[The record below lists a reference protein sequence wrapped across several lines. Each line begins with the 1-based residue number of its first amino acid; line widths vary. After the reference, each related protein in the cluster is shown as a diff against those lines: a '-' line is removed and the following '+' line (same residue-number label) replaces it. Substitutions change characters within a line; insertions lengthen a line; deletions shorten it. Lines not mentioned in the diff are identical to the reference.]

1 VLSQIFYTFNVS
13 APADVL
19 GLMLAIDFS
28 PAFNISL
35 ASPQLFSGSPGS
47 ASVVA
52 PHIGCVSVACSWDIA
67 SAGSYFLQV
76 AGNVTN
82 GGGFPI
88 ALPVGYGGSIGSV
101 SESVSQAPLPAA
113 LPLFASGLAG
123 MGLFGWWRKR
133 RARANVAMA

>member
-1 VLSQIFYTFNVS
+1 MKSKIAGLVGPLLLCGSLSVQAATVALGNLGPPGFATFGDSFSATGAFTDIYTFNVS

-52 PHIGCVSVACSWDIA
+52 PHIGCVS
-67 SAGSYFLQV
+67 
-76 AGNVTN
+76 
-82 GGGFPI
+82 
-88 ALPVGYGGSIGSV
+88 
-101 SESVSQAPLPAA
+101 
-113 LPLFASGLAG
+113 
-123 MGLFGWWRKR
+123 M
-133 RARANVAMA
+133 